1 MAHLTCTDHKRR
13 VMVLDTTQVLH
24 RSDGSTCDSDMLTIN
39 KKLHT
44 PTDVTEWPHLAPKTP
59 EEQLLLS
66 VFGKQ

>member
-1 MAHLTCTDHKRR
+1 
-13 VMVLDTTQVLH
+13 
-24 RSDGSTCDSDMLTIN
+24 MLTIN